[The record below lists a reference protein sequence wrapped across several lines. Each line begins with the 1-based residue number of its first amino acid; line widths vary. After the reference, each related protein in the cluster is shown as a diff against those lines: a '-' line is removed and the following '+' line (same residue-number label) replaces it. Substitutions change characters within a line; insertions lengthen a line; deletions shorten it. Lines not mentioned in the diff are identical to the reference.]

1 MVEQSSHE
9 VITSSNDRV
18 SFRLA
23 GLLSGAK
30 KIIPLALG
38 DCAYGFAFGVLAQ
51 QVHLSVLEVLLMS
64 ALVFAGSAQLVALS
78 LWTMPLSPT
87 VIIFTTLLINLRN
100 VLMGISISPWF
111 LRLPRFK
118 AYTTLFLLADENWA
132 LTMSEFEHGEHD
144 AAFLLGSGLVM
155 FVVWTSST
163 VMGRLLGNVI
173 SDPERFGLDF
183 AFVAVILALLVNMW
197 KGKTN
202 LLPWIVAA
210 IVAVITAYLLP
221 GKWYILL
228 GALAGSFVG
237 TFMYTPQDEGKQRE
251 GELDAD

>member
-1 MVEQSSHE
+1 
-9 VITSSNDRV
+9 
-18 SFRLA
+18 
-23 GLLSGAK
+23 
-30 KIIPLALG
+30 
-38 DCAYGFAFGVLAQ
+38 
-51 QVHLSVLEVLLMS
+51 MS

-87 VIIFTTLLINLRN
+87 IIIFTTLLVNLRN

-111 LRLPRFK
+111 LRLSPFK
-118 AYTTLFLLADENWA
+118 AYTTIFFLADENWA

-144 AAFLLGSGLVM
+144 AAFLLGGGLVM

-163 VMGRLLGNVI
+163 VIGRLLGNVI

-197 KGKTN
+197 RGKAN
-202 LLPWIVAA
+202 VLPWIVAA
-210 IVAVITAYLLP
+210 IVAVSAAYFLP

-228 GALAGSFVG
+228 GALAGSLVG
-237 TFMYTPQDEGKQRE
+237 AYMHNPQDEAKQRE
-251 GELDAD
+251 GEQDAD